1 MYVRWVTALTWEPL
15 ELLFYDSL
23 ASGSGLARETN
34 SMTRCFSLLAT
45 ADGAVHRTQ
54 EVDQS
59 GGWLESLQRETEE
72 VCKMRVQL
80 VV

>member
-1 MYVRWVTALTWEPL
+1 MYVHGTLQPL
-15 ELLFYDSL
+15 ELLFYDW
-23 ASGSGLARETN
+23 
-34 SMTRCFSLLAT
+34 CFSLFAT
-45 ADGAVHRTQ
+45 ADGAVYRAQ

-80 VV
+80 VVISYFQDILLSYASQ